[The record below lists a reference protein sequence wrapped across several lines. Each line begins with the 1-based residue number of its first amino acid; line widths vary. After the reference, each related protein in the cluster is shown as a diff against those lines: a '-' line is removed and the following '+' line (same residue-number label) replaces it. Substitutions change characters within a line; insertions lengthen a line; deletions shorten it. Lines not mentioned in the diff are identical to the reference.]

1 MLWIKNYTKAFKL
14 KSHQNIKVSDALKK
28 GIRWI
33 NFPAYILLFSFIFIV
48 PAILLYVFRNDKN
61 STTLIVFGIS
71 SVVLGIILPIFWWS
85 INIVK
90 YKIWAGYNVKDI
102 HRFYIEAQSK
112 NLINESKFFKR
123 LEIKS
128 QTQKKELSK
137 FYERLNSENRLI
149 RDINNSIS
157 KETIFKSGLGW
168 NIAIYSVL
176 SIASVFLY
184 FFGNYNLRFTLIIQ
198 SVLLFLIGVDIY
210 KMLKHKYILKINDT
224 LISYKDDK
232 SVIYWKDIAHF
243 ITIPG
248 IGYNPSKLIISTE
261 NENLELTLENYGS
274 IKLSRVIDV
283 LNENKHRFEVKQ
295 STR

>member
-1 MLWIKNYTKAFKL
+1 MKN
-14 KSHQNIKVSDALKK
+14 HQNIKVSDALKK
-28 GIRWI
+28 GNRWI
-33 NFPAYILLFSFIFIV
+33 NFPAYILLFFFIFIV
-48 PAILLYVFRNDKN
+48 PAILLYVFRNNKN
-61 STTLIVFGIS
+61 STTFIIFGIS
-71 SVVLGIILPIFWWS
+71 NVILGIILPILWWS
-85 INIVK
+85 VNIVK

-128 QTQKKELSK
+128 QTQRKELSK

-149 RDINNSIS
+149 RDIDNSIP

-168 NIAIYSVL
+168 NIALISAL
-176 SIASVFLY
+176 SIALIFMYFL
-184 FFGNYNLRFTLIIQ
+184 GNYNLRFILIVQ
-198 SVLLFLIGVDIY
+198 SVFLFLIGVDIY
-210 KMLKHKYILKINDT
+210 KILKYKYILKINDT

-232 SVIYWKDIAHF
+232 SVIYWKDIAHYN
-243 ITIPG
+243 TIPG
-248 IGYNPSKLIISTE
+248 IGYNPSKLIILTG

-295 STR
+295 SMR